1 MQPADMGLREMAIYL
16 RFLYNFLRFL
26 YNFLRNLCKTGSI
39 AQNMIFLDKLTKIDI
54 ISTE

>member
-1 MQPADMGLREMAIYL
+1 MQPADKGLREMAIYL
-16 RFLYNFLRFL
+16 RFLYNFLR
-26 YNFLRNLCKTGSI
+26 NLCKTGNI